1 MKALE
6 TLIATA
12 RWLKAGAPLGDKACV
27 WSASFDDKNIQNQ
40 YARARTEFSL
50 GELGEIGDYYV
61 YERKGGNVLAGPF
74 HTEIKAEEWLYQ
86 TAWAL
91 GKERAET
98 ARRQAKEIE

>member
-12 RWLKAGAPLGDKACV
+12 RWFRAGAPLVDIDKDPHWAHI
-27 WSASFDDKNIQNQ
+27 FDGENIQNQ
-40 YARARTEFSL
+40 YARAQDEFSI

-61 YERKGGNVLAGPF
+61 YERKSGTVLAGPF
-74 HTEIKAEEWLYQ
+74 HTEIKAEEWRNQ

-91 GKERAET
+91 GKERAEE
-98 ARRQAKEIE
+98 ARREP